1 MVDQLINPDETDL
14 LLRLQNGDQYAFNF
28 LFKKFYASLCFFS
41 ARLISN
47 KFAAEEIVQDVLYK
61 LWCKHA
67 DFNSLASIKAFL
79 YISTRNA
86 CMNYLDKEQRKMKHD
101 LNIALSDDDIEEPVI
116 NEIIY
121 VEVLTEIALEISNLP
136 DQCGKIIKMIYE
148 DELKPQEIADQLHI
162 TVSTVYNQKM
172 RGLSILRK
180 RLSGRGF
187 NLLVTAILSVYL
199 S

>member
-1 MVDQLINPDETDL
+1 MIDQLSPDETDL
-14 LLRLQNGDQYAFNF
+14 LLRLRNGDQHAFNV
-28 LFKKFYASLCFFS
+28 LFRKFYSSLCFFS
-41 ARLISN
+41 TRLTSN
-47 KFAAEEIVQDVLYK
+47 KFAAEEIVQDILYK
-61 LWCKHA
+61 LWCKHT
-67 DFNSLASIKAFL
+67 DFDSLLSVKAFL

-86 CMNYLDKEQRKMKHD
+86 CMNYLNKEKRKAKHD
-101 LNIALSDDDIEEPVI
+101 LAIALAEDDLEEPII

-121 VEVLTEIALEISNLP
+121 VEVLNEIALEISHLP
-136 DQCGKIIKMIYE
+136 EQCGKIIKMIYE

-187 NLLVTAILSVYL
+187 TLLTAALLLDIFN
-199 S
+199 

>member
-28 LFKKFYASLCFFS
+28 LFKKFYAPLCFFS

-187 NLLVTAILSVYL
+187 NLLVTTILSVYL